1 MKSIL
6 LFVILFILWFL
17 MSGHY
22 SILLISLG
30 ITSCAFCVYVAKRA
44 NIIDNEGLPLFFFP
58 RIFNYLLWLFKEI
71 FNSNIATAKVIIT
84 DKIDPE
90 IFTIKVS
97 QNSDVGKAT
106 FYDSLGYL
114 LMLMIFIKTRLVDG
128 ELKRY
133 IWVAKGCDI
142 KNDTLH
148 ENADGTLGPSR
159 IPSSNEQGMIDAIRS
174 MIEND
179 AYNAHRA

>member
-6 LFVILFILWFL
+6 LFVILFILWLL

-106 FYDSLGYL
+106 YANSITLTPGTVTTQIDKNTFEVHALNSDFGDDVR
-114 LMLMIFIKTRLVDG
+114 TG
-128 ELKRY
+128 EMDKKVSWLEGK
-133 IWVAKGCDI
+133 K
-142 KNDTLH
+142 
-148 ENADGTLGPSR
+148 
-159 IPSSNEQGMIDAIRS
+159 
-174 MIEND
+174 
-179 AYNAHRA
+179 

>member
-6 LFVILFILWFL
+6 LFVILFILWLL

-58 RIFNYLLWLFKEI
+58 RILNYLLWLFKEI

-106 FYDSLGYL
+106 YANSITLTPGTVTTQIDKNTFEVHALNSDFGDDV
-114 LMLMIFIKTRLVDG
+114 RNG
-128 ELKRY
+128 EMDKKVSWLEGK
-133 IWVAKGCDI
+133 K
-142 KNDTLH
+142 
-148 ENADGTLGPSR
+148 
-159 IPSSNEQGMIDAIRS
+159 
-174 MIEND
+174 
-179 AYNAHRA
+179 

>member
-6 LFVILFILWFL
+6 LFVILFILWLL

-30 ITSCAFCVYVAKRA
+30 ITSCAFCVYVAQRA

-58 RIFNYLLWLFKEI
+58 RILNYLLWLFKEI

-106 FYDSLGYL
+106 YANSITLTPGTVTTQIDKNTFEVHALNSDFGDDL
-114 LMLMIFIKTRLVDG
+114 RNG
-128 ELKRY
+128 EMDKKVSWLEGK
-133 IWVAKGCDI
+133 K
-142 KNDTLH
+142 
-148 ENADGTLGPSR
+148 
-159 IPSSNEQGMIDAIRS
+159 
-174 MIEND
+174 
-179 AYNAHRA
+179 